1 MTSPLAYMLREIAEE
16 IGVPVE
22 DIATVAQIELI
33 EPDEYDPVEE
43 KVSSA
48 GREALLVHFRGGRDP
63 A

>member
-1 MTSPLAYMLREIAEE
+1 MLREIAEE